1 MPEKVTSETKKGTL
15 TAGLG
20 TLFSDL
26 TKSEPD
32 LKTSLTDLT
41 KSMTDL
47 GTLLP
52 DLIKSEANLPKS
64 EADLGTLTTD
74 LTASMTEKGTS
85 PAVLAGFATGFW
97 ASNQDLH
104 SGVMAQADGFA
115 EKPNSHPDLMA
126 LYHRIQIR

>member
-1 MPEKVTSETKKGTL
+1 MPEKATSETKKGTL

-52 DLIKSEANLPKS
+52 DLLKSESNLPKS
-64 EADLGTLTTD
+64 EADLGTLTINNGLNCFHD
-74 LTASMTEKGTS
+74 GKRNFPGGFSRVRHRVLGFKPGLAQRRDRASWRLRGK
-85 PAVLAGFATGFW
+85 
-97 ASNQDLH
+97 
-104 SGVMAQADGFA
+104 AQF
-115 EKPNSHPDLMA
+115 PS
-126 LYHRIQIR
+126 